1 MVIYLVKV
9 NIKLRFRRKYIMKWS
24 QNNFS
29 QFRLNIKKSKFKH
42 NNIFMNKLS
51 LRTFGIHI
59 LIYISNK
66 ILLSGITKIC
76 EIYIY
81 IYNS

>member
-1 MVIYLVKV
+1 
-9 NIKLRFRRKYIMKWS
+9 MKWS

-29 QFRLNIKKSKFKH
+29 QFRLTIKKFEFKH
-42 NNIFMNKLS
+42 NNRFINKLS
-51 LRTFGIHI
+51 LYTCGIHMI
-59 LIYISNK
+59 IYISNK